1 MVARLGVKYA
11 LEPSPKTM
19 GTFAVEIVSMC
30 FGSASV
36 ANRAPRRGGAYEMSV
51 SFCLSEPME
60 TAQSIGDDT
69 HAVVARLTGHQSTEF
84 ATLPAGRR
92 RGRWGCCSVVV

>member
-1 MVARLGVKYA
+1 MVARRGVKYA

-19 GTFAVEIVSMC
+19 GTFAVEI
-30 FGSASV
+30 V

-60 TAQSIGDDT
+60 TAQSIVDVT

-92 RGRWGCCSVVV
+92 RERGCFCSVVV

>member
-1 MVARLGVKYA
+1 MVARRGVKYA

-19 GTFAVEIVSMC
+19 GTFAVEI
-30 FGSASV
+30 V

-60 TAQSIGDDT
+60 TAQSI
-69 HAVVARLTGHQSTEF
+69 V
-84 ATLPAGRR
+84 
-92 RGRWGCCSVVV
+92 GCHTCSGCTAHRAPEHRIRHITSREEERERVFFVL